1 MKSQERQEKTQ
12 MDSYDEMNHLQRRSK
27 ELRTIVSHLED
38 IKDWMAKNTGDMQS
52 GLLECVTQL
61 ELAIEQV
68 DSVKSIIDD
77 KATEIESQ
85 VYAENATE

>member
-1 MKSQERQEKTQ
+1 

-27 ELRTIVSHLED
+27 ELRTIVANLED

-61 ELAIEQV
+61 GSAIEQV
-68 DSVKSIIDD
+68 DSVKGMIDE
-77 KATEIESQ
+77 KAAAMEEQ
-85 VYAENATE
+85 VYAENATESA